1 MDDLSDLYQ
10 EIILSHNKRPRN
22 QGELENAT
30 GDAEGYN
37 PLCGDRIHVWVHQDD
52 AGKVDDIGFTGEAC
66 AICTASTSI
75 MTEAVKG
82 KSREEIDAKAAEALE
97 MLTSKEEPTF
107 DLLEQ
112 GDFAALAGVRQFPA
126 RIKCATLGWHTLES
140 ALKGDGE
147 TVNTEK
153 EEG

>member
-10 EIILSHNKRPRN
+10 DIILSHNKRPRN

-30 GDAEGYN
+30 GSAEGYN
-37 PLCGDRIHVWVHQDD
+37 PLCGDHIHVYVHQDD
-52 AGKVDDIGFTGEAC
+52 SGKVDDISFTGKAC

-82 KSREEIDAKAAEALE
+82 KSREEIDTKAAEALE

-140 ALKGDGE
+140 ALKGGE
-147 TVNTEK
+147 MVNTEK